1 MQQTSCVCRDV
12 LNAYLPFSACL
23 LVDIIASNRVNVPRL
38 ILSDLLEVVRAV
50 YGCSVSA
57 SALPSYMTKSKRVSS
72 EAHEVSINIS
82 TAAIED

>member
-1 MQQTSCVCRDV
+1 MF
-12 LNAYLPFSACL
+12 LNAYLPISACL

-57 SALPSYMTKSKRVSS
+57 SALPSCTTKSKPVSP

-82 TAAIED
+82 TAVVEH